1 MRIDPVWLSVSAG
14 AAVLGLATAAFALP
28 NAPLPA
34 APELPVIRAQAS
46 IDMLVPGHRVPLP
59 RPRPLHSTSGVTVT
73 PFAPTGNGAATPSGY
88 PTDIANLITSLIPSG
103 GSTAAPLTTVPQTA
117 LPPAV
122 SVRTYSENI
131 PAADKQL
138 VREALDAIFSNDFS
152 RGLTLKDRVS
162 HPVSKT
168 LIEFYYVR
176 DGSLDASVNRML
188 AFTREHPDWPL
199 SLIHDRMERA
209 MLIRGTNAA
218 TVIEAFS
225 RRNPTTGAG
234 KAALALAYAE
244 RGETG
249 RARTL
254 ASEAWRHDAFDA
266 EEADA
271 FLRRGG
277 NLLSAADHK
286 FRMDR
291 LLYSDRTREALRI
304 AQRLDGTQR
313 ALAKA
318 RAAVSRR
325 EGNALSR
332 IEGLPAAARRDA
344 SALFGRIQAMRRAGR
359 DEAAARLLLDAPRD
373 PAVLVDPDAWWV
385 ERRLAA
391 RHMIE
396 VGNPRMAYQIASKH
410 SAQSPA
416 SRAEAE
422 FHAGWIALRF
432 LDDPRTAKRHFERL
446 RSFVRTPI
454 SIARAEYWIG
464 RADQAAG
471 NTSRARYHFDAA
483 AVHSSTY
490 YGQLAAEQIGRGRL
504 FFRSAPSPSA
514 DERRAFE
521 HRGPVMAMRLLS
533 ELGYK
538 RNPVPF
544 LIDLTMVERNPDTM
558 VLYAELAG
566 ELGLV
571 DRMLAI
577 GKLGLSRGWAF
588 ESYAFPTIGMPSN
601 ANYGGLERA
610 FAFAIAR
617 QESTF
622 NAAAVSPAG
631 ARGLMQLM
639 PNTARHTARK
649 LGIGYSKSRL
659 TSDPAYNVSLG
670 SHYLATLVS
679 EFGGSYVLAS
689 AAYNAGKSRV
699 VEWIGRFG
707 DPRTGQIDPVDWIEL
722 IPFTETRN
730 YVQRVM
736 ENLQVYR
743 ALLPGGDGRLRLTED
758 LRRGTPS

>member
-14 AAVLGLATAAFALP
+14 AAVLGLASTAIALP
-28 NAPLPA
+28 RSPVPA
-34 APELPVIRAQAS
+34 TPDTPVVQAQAS
-46 IDMLVPGHRVPLP
+46 TEMLVPASRVPLP
-59 RPRPLHSTSGVTVT
+59 RPRPLHSTAGLTVT
-73 PFAPTGNGAATPSGY
+73 PFASAAETPSGY
-88 PTDIANLITSLIPSG
+88 PTDIANLITSLIPG
-103 GSTAAPLTTVPQTA
+103 GGATTAPLMAVPQPA
-117 LPPAV
+117 SPPAV
-122 SVRTYSENI
+122 SAQTYAEGI
-131 PAADKQL
+131 PAADKQV
-138 VREALDAIFSNDFS
+138 VREALNAIFRNDFS
-152 RGLTLKDRVS
+152 RGLALKDRAS

-176 DGSLDASVNRML
+176 DGSIDASVSRML

-209 MLIRGTNAA
+209 MLIRGADGA

-225 RRNPTTGAG
+225 RRNPETGAG

-254 ASEAWRHDAFDA
+254 AAEAWRNDAFDTD
-266 EEADA
+266 EAGA

-291 LLYSDRTREALRI
+291 LLYNDRTKEALQV
-304 AQRLDGTQR
+304 AQRLDATQR
-313 ALAKA
+313 ALAEA

-325 EGNALSR
+325 DGNALAR
-332 IEGLPAAARRDA
+332 IDGLPAAARRDA
-344 SALFGRIQAMRRAGR
+344 SALFGRIQATRRAGR
-359 DEAAARLLLDAPRD
+359 DEAAAQLLLDAPRD
-373 PAVLVDPDAWWV
+373 PAVLVDPDEWWV

-396 VGNPRMAYQIASKH
+396 VGNPRMAYQIASQH

-416 SRAEAE
+416 SQAEAE

-432 LDDPRTAKRHFERL
+432 LNDPRTAKRHFERL
-446 RSFVRTPI
+446 RSFVQTPI
-454 SIARAEYWIG
+454 SISRGEYWIG
-464 RADQAAG
+464 RAEQAAG

-483 AVHSSTY
+483 AAHSSTY
-490 YGQLAAEQIGRGRL
+490 YGQLAAEQIGRSRL
-504 FFRSAPSPSA
+504 AFRSAPNPSSSA
-514 DERRAFE
+514 RRAFE
-521 HRGPVMAMRLLS
+521 RRGPVLAMRLLS
-533 ELGYK
+533 ELGYQ
-538 RNPVPF
+538 RHPVPF
-544 LIDLTMVERNPDTM
+544 LIDLTEAERDPETM
-558 VLYAELAG
+558 ALYAELAG
-566 ELGLV
+566 SLGLV
-571 DRMLAI
+571 DRMLSI
-577 GKLGLSRGWAF
+577 GKLGLARGWAF
-588 ESYAFPTIGMPSN
+588 ESYAFPTSAMPTT
-601 ANYGGLERA
+601 ANYGDLERA
-610 FAFAIAR
+610 FAYAIAR

-622 NAAAVSPAG
+622 NSGAVSPAG

-639 PNTARHTARK
+639 PNTARQTARK
-649 LGIGYSKSRL
+649 LGVGYSEARL

-670 SHYLATLVS
+670 SSYLATRVS
-679 EFGGSYVLAS
+679 ELGGSYILAS
-689 AAYNAGKSRV
+689 AAYNAGKSRA
-699 VEWIGRFG
+699 VEWVTRFG

-743 ALLPGGDGRLRLTED
+743 ALLPGGSSQLRLTED
-758 LRRGTPS
+758 LKRGARS